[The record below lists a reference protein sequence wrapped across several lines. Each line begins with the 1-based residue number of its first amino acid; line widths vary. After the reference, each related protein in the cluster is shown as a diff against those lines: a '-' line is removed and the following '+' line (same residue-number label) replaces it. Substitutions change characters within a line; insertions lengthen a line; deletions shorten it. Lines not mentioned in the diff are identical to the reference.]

1 MKTTLGACLAL
12 ALASFGC
19 SSSQD
24 SSRPT
29 TPEPSPMESTQQMT
43 REDNSRS
50 SGGMGGID
58 TTTSPGVSDAG
69 MYDPNA
75 SQTSMG
81 DGGVGMGMGD
91 GGMSPM
97 GMGDGGVGTSMGTP
111 MGAGDGGMSSTSTG
125 TGTGVG
131 TGMGMSDAGTRRRTR

>member
-81 DGGVGMGMGD
+81 DGGMGMGMGD
-91 GGMSPM
+91 GGMSST
-97 GMGDGGVGTSMGTP
+97 GMGDGGMGMGTP
-111 MGAGDGGMSSTSTG
+111 MGASDGGMSSGVGTSTG
-125 TGTGVG
+125 TG

>member
-1 MKTTLGACLAL
+1 MKKIVSACFALG
-12 ALASFGC
+12 LASFGC

-24 SSRPT
+24 TSRT
-29 TPEPSPMESTQQMT
+29 TMPEPSPMESTQQMT
-43 REDNSRS
+43 REDNAASNRT
-50 SGGMGGID
+50 GGVD

-81 DGGVGMGMGD
+81 DGGMGMGMGD

-97 GMGDGGVGTSMGTP
+97 GV
-111 MGAGDGGMSSTSTG
+111 GDGGMSSGASM
-125 TGTGVG
+125 
-131 TGMGMSDAGTRRRTR
+131 GMGDGGMGTSMGAPMGDASARGRTR